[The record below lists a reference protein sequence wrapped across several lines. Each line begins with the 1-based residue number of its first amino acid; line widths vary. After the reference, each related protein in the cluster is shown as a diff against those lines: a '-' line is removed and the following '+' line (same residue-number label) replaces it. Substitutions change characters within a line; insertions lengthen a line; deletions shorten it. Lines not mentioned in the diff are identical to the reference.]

1 MRKLLPAAPLP
12 VVSSLSSLSLSLS
25 FPLRF
30 GALSCAI
37 AAAAPLLV
45 FCSTFCLLS
54 SCLWK
59 CFLDVLVTE
68 LLSFKVFFRGFGLFF
83 SRFLF
88 LSSVLGW
95 GFVRG
100 NCCVS
105 MEVTKLLIV

>member
-12 VVSSLSSLSLSLS
+12 VVSSLSSLSLALLP
-25 FPLRF
+25 FEVWCAFLRHRCC
-30 GALSCAI
+30 CAF
-37 AAAAPLLV
+37 ARVLFHVLLAVQLLV
-45 FCSTFCLLS
+45 EV
-54 SCLWK
+54 
-59 CFLDVLVTE
+59 FLDVLVTE
-68 LLSFKVFFRGFGLFF
+68 LLSFKVFFTGFGLFF

-105 MEVTKLLIV
+105 MEVTKLLVV